1 MSAILLRSNTF
12 SISYFKL
19 SQATLKKYKMNYKKI
34 YLLVLALGLPIL
46 AQAQQTPANKQT
58 KSVLIMNATAHLGN
72 GKVIEN
78 SALGFENGKI
88 TLIADATVIRLAA
101 GAYDVT
107 INAAGKHVYPGFI
120 APNSTLG
127 LVEIDAVKSSDDED
141 EIGAM
146 KPHVRSIIA
155 YTADSKVIETVRP
168 NGILMAQITP
178 RGGVISGTSSIVQLD
193 AWHWKDALV
202 KENDGIHVNFPSTF
216 RRSGWWAEPGNI
228 EANKEYAKEVQE
240 LRSYLAN
247 AKAYLGESS
256 KERNIVLESTKGLF
270 DGTQTLYIHAN
281 EEKQIIDA
289 VQFAKQSGIKKM
301 VIVGGYEAYKTADL
315 LRENNIGVL
324 LKRVH
329 EMPENDDH
337 DIDLPYKNA
346 KLLTDKG
353 VLVGLENSGSHER
366 MNTRNL
372 PFLAGTCAAYGL
384 DKEQA
389 LQLITSNTAKILGID
404 AQCGTLEEGKDATL
418 FLSDGDALDM
428 RTNKLTN
435 AFIQGRMISLETHQT
450 KLNDRYKTKYN
461 QK

>member
-1 MSAILLRSNTF
+1 MSKKTYILLLVF
-12 SISYFKL
+12 SL
-19 SQATLKKYKMNYKKI
+19 S
-34 YLLVLALGLPIL
+34 IL
-46 AQAQQTPANKQT
+46 TKAQQTPTPKQS
-58 KSVLIMNATAHLGN
+58 KSVLILNATAHLGN
-72 GKVIEN
+72 GEVIEN
-78 SALGFENGKI
+78 SAIGFVDGKI
-88 TLIADATVIRLAA
+88 TLVADARVIRLGE
-101 GAYDVT
+101 GAYDIT
-107 INAAGKHVYPGFI
+107 IDAVGKHVYPGFI

-141 EIGAM
+141 EIGNM
-146 KPHVRSIIA
+146 NPHVRSIIA

-178 RGGVISGTSSIVQLD
+178 RGGRISGTSSIVQLD
-193 AWHWKDALV
+193 AWNWKDALI
-202 KENDGIHVNFPSTF
+202 KENDGIHLDFPSSF
-216 RRSGWWAEPGNI
+216 RRSGSWFEPGSI
-228 EANKEYAKEVQE
+228 EANKDYAKQVLE
-240 LRSYLAN
+240 LSSFLSN
-247 AKAYLGESS
+247 AKAYLGDSS
-256 KERNIVLESTKGLF
+256 KERNLTLESTKGLF
-270 DGTQTLYIHAN
+270 DGNQTLFIHAN

-289 VQFAKQSGIKKM
+289 VQFAKENGVKKM
-301 VIVGGYEAYKTADL
+301 VIVGGYEAYKTAEL
-315 LRENNIGVL
+315 LQKNNIGVL

-329 EMPENDDH
+329 DMPENEDH
-337 DIDLPYKNA
+337 DIDLPYKSA

-353 VLVGLENSGSHER
+353 VLVGLENSGAHER

-404 AQCGTLEEGKDATL
+404 AQCGTLEQGKDATL
-418 FLSDGDALDM
+418 FISEGDALDM

-435 AFIQGRMISLETHQT
+435 AFIQGRMISLDTHQT